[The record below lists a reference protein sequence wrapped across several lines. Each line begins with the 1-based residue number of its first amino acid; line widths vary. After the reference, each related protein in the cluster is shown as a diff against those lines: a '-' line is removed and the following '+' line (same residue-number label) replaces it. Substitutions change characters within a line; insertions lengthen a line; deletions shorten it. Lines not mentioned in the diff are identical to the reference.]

1 MVMPHWPP
9 RAQQEASWKWKAQ
22 GKAATTYAWANCLL
36 EKNYFTISPFMVLSF
51 NRAVIVVLTI
61 CLCLVKPRVAISIT
75 PSPTVIGGPVTI
87 NCTAIQGYPQPRV
100 SMLTKC
106 RCKPNCRCQ
115 VSTTNR
121 SVVYTTKLAPD
132 RVGVKY
138 RCSGDNKAG
147 SHKDVDYVN
156 GKTIYSRY
164 FVFVFQRFP
173 SLVKPI
179 VHLTVSN
186 SAVEAEDTVTV
197 TCRGDGYPRPS
208 MSLSMPNGS
217 TYNFVWKTGFNS
229 SIRIGTFAMEGGVY
243 NCSATNV
250 FGTARDDRSIQGV
263 YHLDEFLN
271 ATHLIR
277 VYC

>member
-1 MVMPHWPP
+1 M
-9 RAQQEASWKWKAQ
+9 
-22 GKAATTYAWANCLL
+22 
-36 EKNYFTISPFMVLSF
+36 
-51 NRAVIVVLTI
+51 
-61 CLCLVKPRVAISIT
+61 
-75 PSPTVIGGPVTI
+75 TI

-100 SMLTKC
+100 RMSPNCK
-106 RCKPNCRCQ
+106 CKPNCQCQ
-115 VSTTNR
+115 VSKNSR
-121 SVVYTTKLAPD
+121 SVVYKTNFAPE

-138 RCSGDNKAG
+138 RCSGDSKAG

-173 SLVKPI
+173 SLVEPS

-186 SAVEAEDTVTV
+186 STVEAEDTVTV
-197 TCRGDGYPRPS
+197 ICRGDGYPRPN

-229 SIRIGTFAMEGGVY
+229 NIRMGTFAMEGGVY
-243 NCSATNV
+243 ICSATNV
-250 FGTARDDRSIQGV
+250 FGTARDDRTIEGV
-263 YHLDEFLN
+263 YRLDEFLN